1 MAVDATSHARV
12 GYRGRVSGILDTL
25 GQFMSHLVESF
36 GYAGLFLVMLIENVI
51 PPIPSEIVLPFAGF
65 QVAEG
70 SMNLLLVV
78 LVTTIGGFAGTSLFY
93 YLGQLLGD
101 ERVRLLINRVGR
113 YVLLR
118 EADYDEALTLFRNHD
133 SKVVFWAR
141 FIPGVR
147 SLISLPA
154 GVAGMSFRRFA
165 AFTLAGTVLWN
176 SALVLAGLF
185 LGSRWERVL
194 VVVDRL
200 EGVLWI
206 LLAALVVGWF
216 VWQRS
221 KQARRRSQQES
232 PSRSGG

>member
-1 MAVDATSHARV
+1 
-12 GYRGRVSGILDTL
+12 VSGIIDSLS
-25 GQFMSHLVESF
+25 QFMSRLVESF
-36 GYAGLFLVMLIENVI
+36 GYAGLLLVMLIENVI
-51 PPIPSEIVLPFAGF
+51 PPIPSEVVLPFAGF

-70 SMNLLLVV
+70 TMNLVLVL
-78 LVTTIGGFAGTSLFY
+78 LVTTVGGFAGTSLFY
-93 YLGQLLGD
+93 YLGKLLGD
-101 ERVRLLINRVGR
+101 TRVRQLIRRFGR

-118 EADYDEALTLFRNHD
+118 EADYDEALTLFHRHD

-165 AFTLAGTVLWN
+165 VFTVAGTVLWN
-176 SALVLAGLF
+176 SALVLAGVF

-194 VVVDRL
+194 DVVDRIDTIL
-200 EGVLWI
+200 WVL
-206 LLAALVVGWF
+206 LGLVVVGWF

-221 KQARRRSQQES
+221 TQARRRAARAANGGES
-232 PSRSGG
+232 TD